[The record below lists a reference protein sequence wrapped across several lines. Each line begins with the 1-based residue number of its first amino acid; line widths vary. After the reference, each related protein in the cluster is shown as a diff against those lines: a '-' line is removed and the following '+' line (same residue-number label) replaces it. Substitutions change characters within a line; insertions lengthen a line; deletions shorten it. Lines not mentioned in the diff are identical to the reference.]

1 MTPERRALALDWLR
15 KADSDLAYARLGIE
29 AGESYFSGAV
39 YHCHQAAEK
48 ALKAI
53 LCFHGVI
60 PPKTHD
66 LVRLLE
72 IIHPHGDLSSFQEA
86 AIFLTPLSTE
96 FRYPGDLEEPSSEDA
111 NQAFQFAKQINIR
124 ARELMC

>member
-15 KADSDLAYARLGIE
+15 KADSDLAYARLGID
-29 AGESYFSGAV
+29 AGQSYLSGAV

-111 NQAFQFAKQINIR
+111 SQAFQYAKKIHIR
-124 ARELMC
+124 ARELMG